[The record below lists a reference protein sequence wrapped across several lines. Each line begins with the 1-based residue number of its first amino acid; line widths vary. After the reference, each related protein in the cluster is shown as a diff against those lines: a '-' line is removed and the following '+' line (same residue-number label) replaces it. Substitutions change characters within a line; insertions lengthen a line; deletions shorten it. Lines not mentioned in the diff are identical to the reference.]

1 MKIDPGSCY
10 NLPPMREPLNE
21 YESRLA
27 ERTAEGDR
35 LRAQDRAISNM
46 RLAVF
51 AIFVAAGWIAWV
63 NRSAAA
69 WIPFAPLAIFV
80 ILVVIHQKLRDSIAS
95 NARLVALYGW
105 GVTRMTDAWAG
116 KGNAGARFANPAHP
130 YADDLDLFGTASL
143 FERICVTRTPGGEAR
158 LAAWLMAPAEAT
170 EARAR
175 QLAVAELADDLE
187 LREQVTLAGDELQS
201 SVDAEQLS
209 RWASEPNAPFSP
221 AIRWLA
227 TALGAA
233 GVPALALALPSFF
246 VSLVGLGE
254 PALASS
260 FVRSWP
266 ALAWGHLPLLALM
279 VAQAAFAFPLRA
291 RVLAALQGVERAGTD
306 LRVLSELLG
315 IVESRTFVAPRLSQ
329 LRGALISGDV
339 PASEAISRLERLVEL
354 LDSVRNVFFVAIA
367 PVLLWRTNLAIRVVA
382 WRERHGADVARW
394 IDSAAD
400 LEALLSLAAWAFEK
414 PGHAYPEIVEGP
426 PRVEATALGH
436 PLIPADRR
444 IDNDVAIGSPTRL
457 LIVSGSN
464 MSGKSTM
471 MRAIGV
477 NSVLA
482 LAGAP
487 VCAAGMRL
495 TAVRIGASIRIND
508 SLAAGQSKFYAEIL
522 RLRQIVDMT
531 GEGPGVLFLLDEILH
546 GTNSH
551 DRLIGAEAVIRTLVS
566 RSAIGLVSTH
576 DLALARMADD
586 LGELAR
592 NVHFEDHME
601 GDRMVF
607 DYRMRDGIVAK
618 SNALALM
625 RAVGLDIEEAKRPGA
640 G

>member
-1 MKIDPGSCY
+1 MGVRIGPGSCY
-10 NLPPMREPLNE
+10 NLSPMRDPLNE

-27 ERTAEGDR
+27 ARTAEGDR

-51 AIFVAAGWIAWV
+51 AIFVAAAWIAWI
-63 NRSAAA
+63 NRSAAG
-69 WIPFAPLAIFV
+69 WIPFAPLAVFV
-80 ILVVIHQKLRDSIAS
+80 VLVVIHQRLRESIAS
-95 NARLVALYGW
+95 NARLVALYAW
-105 GVTRMTDAWAG
+105 GVARMTDAWAG
-116 KGNAGARFANPAHP
+116 KGNSGARFSIAAHP
-130 YADDLDLFGTASL
+130 YADDLDLFGPASL
-143 FERICVTRTPGGEAR
+143 FERICETRTPGGEAR
-158 LAAWLMAPAEAT
+158 LASWLMTPAAAD

-175 QLAVAELADDLE
+175 QLAVAELADDLD
-187 LREQVTLAGDELQS
+187 LREEVALAGDELQS
-201 SVDAEQLS
+201 SVDAAQLAD
-209 RWASEPNAPFSP
+209 WASERNAPFSP
-221 AIRWLA
+221 AVRWLA
-227 TALGAA
+227 TILGAA

-254 PALASS
+254 PDLASS

-266 ALAWGHLPLLALM
+266 VLAWGHLPLLVLM
-279 VAQAAFAFPLRA
+279 VVQAAFAFPLRA

-306 LRVLSELLG
+306 LRVLSELLT
-315 IVESRTFVAPRLSQ
+315 IVESRSFAAPRLAQ
-329 LRGALISGDV
+329 LRDALISGDV
-339 PASEAISRLERLVEL
+339 PASQAISRLERLIEL
-354 LDSVRNVFFVAIA
+354 LDSVRNVFFVVVA
-367 PVLLWRTNLAIRVVA
+367 PVLLWRTNLAIRVVE
-382 WRERHGADVARW
+382 WRARHGADVARW
-394 IDSAAD
+394 LDSAAD

-414 PGHAYPEIVEGP
+414 PDHSYPSIVDGP

-436 PLIPADRR
+436 PLIPSDRR
-444 IDNDVAIGSPTRL
+444 IDNDVAIGSPARL

-487 VCAAGMRL
+487 VCASAMLL
-495 TAVRIGASIRIND
+495 TPIRIGASIRIND
-508 SLAAGQSKFYAEIL
+508 SLAAGQSRFYAEIL

-531 GEGPGVLFLLDEILH
+531 AEGPGVLFLLDEILH

-586 LGELAR
+586 LGVLAR

-625 RAVGLDIEEAKRPGA
+625 RAVGLDIEGA